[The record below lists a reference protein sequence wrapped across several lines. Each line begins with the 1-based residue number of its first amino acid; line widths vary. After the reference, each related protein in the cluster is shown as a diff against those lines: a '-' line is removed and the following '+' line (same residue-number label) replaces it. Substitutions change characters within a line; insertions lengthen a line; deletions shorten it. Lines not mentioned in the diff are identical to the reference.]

1 MVSIIQGKSR
11 QIQAD
16 AYKLIFPEDDRPF
29 LYVESADGERLA
41 DLFAY
46 TSVHTTAGPDDT
58 TEVGEWQIVEHA
70 DEVVCQMVLKSS
82 VWDEKTIRFRCQPD
96 SLVYEVEVTGKGHL
110 LDVNYFGGYSSES
123 LRWGSGFFWSG
134 MKALQGF
141 NPEPNCDEIFY
152 FDPDS
157 TSVIHM
163 TGVPIPGR
171 GDWFFT
177 PPPFCFSFE
186 SKIGWFSLGIEAA
199 PGENRF
205 TEYRYQGQQ
214 FGFYLAISY
223 EGYTQV
229 DGRYQLPAI
238 RFQFADNEYQA
249 LEGHVTALHKNHL
262 APNPID
268 KLVPSWWRRPI
279 FCGWGAQC
287 YVAEREKGHSA
298 DYGHAPSYSR
308 QALYQ
313 EWMETLDARQ
323 IRPGIVV
330 LDDKWQVH
338 YGLNDVD
345 VEKWPDLPGF
355 AKFLHDRG
363 QKMLLWL
370 KAWDPEG
377 VADEECVLNAAGHK
391 VSIDPT
397 NPAYQAR
404 LRESVRRMLS
414 EDGYNADGFKIDF
427 SARIPSGPGFRKYGD
442 VWGLE
447 LMKLYLSVIYDEA
460 KRVKPDALVM
470 AHTPHPYLAD
480 VLDMI
485 RLNDVNVATDINKA
499 MIHRARVAAIACPSA
514 VIDTDNWPMPNKEAW
529 RQYVVI
535 QPELGVPS
543 LYFASHVDATQEPL
557 DEQDYQLIRDAWRR
571 YQSSSSN

>member
-1 MVSIIQGKSR
+1 M
-11 QIQAD
+11 
-16 AYKLIFPEDDRPF
+16 
-29 LYVESADGERLA
+29 
-41 DLFAY
+41 
-46 TSVHTTAGPDDT
+46 
-58 TEVGEWQIVEHA
+58 
-70 DEVVCQMVLKSS
+70 
-82 VWDEKTIRFRCQPD
+82 
-96 SLVYEVEVTGKGHL
+96 
-110 LDVNYFGGYSSES
+110 
-123 LRWGSGFFWSG
+123 
-134 MKALQGF
+134 
-141 NPEPNCDEIFY
+141 
-152 FDPDS
+152 
-157 TSVIHM
+157 
-163 TGVPIPGR
+163 
-171 GDWFFT
+171 
-177 PPPFCFSFE
+177 
-186 SKIGWFSLGIEAA
+186 
-199 PGENRF
+199 
-205 TEYRYQGQQ
+205 
-214 FGFYLAISY
+214 
-223 EGYTQV
+223 
-229 DGRYQLPAI
+229 PAI